1 MTGDQSSLASVGN
14 KLSDLSLGDTNRTAS
29 KAGSDVNSTHKS
41 GSLSDESD
49 DKSVGGDGKGGESNQ
64 PPRDPAMH
72 GKGSKSEQ
80 PVEIIVKPH
89 YGYRENRNGQEW
101 YVFCTFDQ
109 APFSWTGI
117 TMQNHL
123 QRDTWDGLRKEVEFM
138 RDRYHGFRQYN
149 RVSEICDRFLE
160 QYSKPEDMPWRS
172 ELEKVNGQ
180 PIALLL
186 Y

>member
-1 MTGDQSSLASVGN
+1 MSDARSSLDTVGDQ
-14 KLSDLSLGDTNRTAS
+14 LSKLSLGSKRTAS
-29 KAGSDVNSTHKS
+29 EAGHFTYRTASPSED
-41 GSLSDESD
+41 SD
-49 DKSVGGDGKGGESNQ
+49 DESVGGDGKGVEGDQ
-64 PPRDPAMH
+64 PPKDPAMH

-80 PVEIIVKPH
+80 PVDIIVKPH

-101 YVFCTFDQ
+101 YVFCSFDQ

-160 QYSKPEDMPWRS
+160 QYSKPEEMPWKS
-172 ELEKVNGQ
+172 ELEKEIG
-180 PIALLL
+180 PIALL